1 MVPDATGNFMTANDN
16 NCLIGIREVMRRTSL
31 SLTFIKRL
39 RKADDFPRAVP
50 LGDRRIGFVESEISE
65 WLAIRIAARAA

>member
-1 MVPDATGNFMTANDN
+1 MTANDN
-16 NCLIGIREVMRRTSL
+16 NRLIGVREVMKRTSL

-50 LGDRRIGFVESEISE
+50 LGDRRIGFVESEIGD
-65 WLAIRIAARAA
+65 WIAGRMAARAAA